1 MASSSIHVTPPAIV
15 GYLQVASTAALVI
28 IAALTARD
36 WLATRDRS
44 RVYLVLA
51 IGSLAAVSL
60 LGQVGKLLG
69 SWFAAASGSV
79 TVVLF
84 LASGLA
90 LLMFR
95 DSVIPLSRRTRLVV
109 LSVVGATAVL
119 EIGLQLI
126 GGRAAPRTIQLGAL
140 VAFVL
145 VWVGCVGEPS
155 VRLWLEARGRTAVQR
170 ARMRALSF
178 AYLAIVAI
186 LLAAVFTSSLAKEP
200 AVQVGFALA
209 GLAIIPLLYAA
220 FVPPAWLRRLWR
232 QGEEA
237 KLQEATHDIVLFS
250 PDRATLAGRALDW
263 AVRLTGADS
272 GLFVGS
278 DGQMLASH
286 RMTGEA
292 AAAVRKQL
300 AASGDQPV
308 IALGGTPP
316 RNAVIVEIP
325 GAKARIILIT
335 GPFTPVFGTDEQS
348 WIRQYAS
355 LISTGLD
362 RVRLVEAVERANGD
376 LQAKVEEVI
385 ERTSQ
390 LEAANRELEAFSY
403 TISHD
408 LRAPLRAINGFTSIL
423 LDDFAE
429 SLPEQAR
436 GYLVKVKANGEQM
449 GRLVDDLLAFSR
461 LGRQGLRQQPV
472 NTREIV
478 DRALAVLSP
487 SMENRNIEIVVGDL
501 PEVQADPG
509 LLEQVFVNLLSNA
522 IKYTQ
527 KKPSAHIEVGAFTK
541 AGENDPT
548 IFVRDNGAGFD
559 MTYADKLFG
568 VFQRLHRSQ
577 DYEGSGVG
585 LAIAHRIIDRHG
597 GRIWA
602 DAKVEQGATFY
613 FTLKG
618 VQVWQQSK
626 AA

>member
-1 MASSSIHVTPPAIV
+1 VTPPAIV
-15 GYLQVASTAALVI
+15 SYLQVASTAALVI

-36 WLATRDRS
+36 WLATRDRT
-44 RVYLVLA
+44 RIYLVLA

-95 DSVIPLSRRTRLVV
+95 DSVIPLSRRARRVV
-109 LSVVGATAVL
+109 LMVVAATGVL

-126 GGRAAPRTIQLGAL
+126 GSKTAPKPIQLIAL

-145 VWVGCVGEPS
+145 VWAGCVGEPS
-155 VRLWLEARGRTAVQR
+155 VRLWLEARGRAAVQR

-186 LLAAVFTSSLAKEP
+186 LLAAVFTASLGKQP

-272 GLFVGS
+272 GLFVGK
-278 DGQMLASH
+278 DGHVLASH
-286 RMTGEA
+286 RMTSEA
-292 AAAVRKQL
+292 AAAVREQL
-300 AASGDQPV
+300 ASAGDQPV
-308 IALGGTPP
+308 IALGGAPP

-325 GAKARIILIT
+325 GAEARIVLVT

-355 LISTGLD
+355 LVSTGLD
-362 RVRLVEAVERANGD
+362 RVRLVEAVERANLD

-385 ERTSQ
+385 ERTNQ

-436 GYLVKVKANGEQM
+436 GYLVKVKGNGEQM

-461 LGRQGLRQQPV
+461 LGRQGLPAAAGQYTGDRRSGGGHAV
-472 NTREIV
+472 VV
-478 DRALAVLSP
+478 D
-487 SMENRNIEIVVGDL
+487 
-501 PEVQADPG
+501 
-509 LLEQVFVNLLSNA
+509 
-522 IKYTQ
+522 
-527 KKPSAHIEVGAFTK
+527 
-541 AGENDPT
+541 GEPDDPT
-548 IFVRDNGAGFD
+548 RGWRSPRGARRPRSARAGLRQLAQQRDQVHAQKAVRAHRGG
-559 MTYADKLFG
+559 
-568 VFQRLHRSQ
+568 RLHQCGRRGPHVLRTRQRRRIRHDLCREAIWGLPASAPQ
-577 DYEGSGVG
+577 SGLRGDGSRPG
-585 LAIAHRIIDRHG
+585 HRPSHHRPPRRADL
-597 GRIWA
+597 GRR
-602 DAKVEQGATFY
+602 
-613 FTLKG
+613 
-618 VQVWQQSK
+618 K
-626 AA
+626 A